1 MPYSIEHLPDP
12 PVVVFTFE
20 GRIDFEKDVRDIVN
34 WVIDHQDEVAGV
46 IHNVAGLHISFSDA
60 VVAMGAAFKPD
71 PSRPDP
77 DLDVIVV
84 GLTGIMKG
92 AAQWLSHPQY
102 GAKRV
107 YLYDTLEE
115 ALDAVRAKI
124 ARASQQAPG

>member
-1 MPYSIEHLPDP
+1 MPYTIEHLTDP

-20 GRIDFEKDVRDIVN
+20 GRIDFEKDVRDIVQ
-34 WVIDHQDEVAGV
+34 WVIDHQAEVEGV
-46 IHNVAGLHISFSDA
+46 IHDVGNLRISFSDA

-84 GLTGIMKG
+84 GVKGFMKG

-115 ALDAVRAKI
+115 ALEAVREKI
-124 ARASQQAPG
+124 AAESQ